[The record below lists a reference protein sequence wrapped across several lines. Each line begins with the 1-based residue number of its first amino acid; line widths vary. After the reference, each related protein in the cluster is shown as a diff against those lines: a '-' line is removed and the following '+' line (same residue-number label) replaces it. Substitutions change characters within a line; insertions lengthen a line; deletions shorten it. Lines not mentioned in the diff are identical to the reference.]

1 MQNHQN
7 NNAAMG
13 PPGKVNITA
22 AAFAAKYKVS
32 VLNIYNA
39 DHPFITVE

>member
-1 MQNHQN
+1 MQNNHN

-32 VLNIYNA
+32 VFNLSNA
-39 DHPFITVE
+39 DHLYLTVE